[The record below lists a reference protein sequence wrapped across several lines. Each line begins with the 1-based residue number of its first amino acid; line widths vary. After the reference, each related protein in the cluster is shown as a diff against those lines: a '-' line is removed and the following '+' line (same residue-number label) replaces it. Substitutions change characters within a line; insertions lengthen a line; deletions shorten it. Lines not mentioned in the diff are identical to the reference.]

1 MTAFVNADEN
11 HNDTLFH
18 TCWDS
23 YNKKKKEKEKKWK
36 EERKGRRKALFE
48 PGKICTLVH
57 CGQESKVVQSLWK
70 TIQQLLKRLNVER
83 PEGLAIPRLGIHPK
97 ELNRET

>member
-1 MTAFVNADEN
+1 MQMKTTMIHYFTLARTAR
-11 HNDTLFH
+11 T
-18 TCWDS
+18 
-23 YNKKKKEKEKKWK
+23 KKKEKEKRWK
-36 EERKGRRKALFE
+36 EERKGRRKALCE
-48 PGKICTLVH
+48 RGEICTLVH

-97 ELNRET
+97 ELNGGT